1 MSLDAYHR
9 QQTASESPR
18 QTEYRLFGRVT
29 AALIEARDK
38 KLDGGAL
45 MKALDWNR
53 RMWSAFATD
62 CSSPDNQLPK
72 TTRAQIISL
81 SIYVSKTTSKVARR
95 QADIDDL
102 IELNRTIMKG
112 LAMQAEPP
120 SRTSAGGGAA
130 HGSLPTGGFVS

>member
-9 QQTASESPR
+9 QQTASEAPR

-38 KLDGGAL
+38 ELKGGEL

-72 TTRAQIISL
+72 STRAQIISL

-95 QADIDDL
+95 KADINDL

-112 LAMQAEPP
+112 LAVQAETQPHSPP
-120 SRTSAGGGAA
+120 AGSTF
-130 HGSLPTGGFVS
+130 HGSLPSGGFVS